1 MAKIKSIIAYQILD
15 GNGYPTLMGKL
26 LLDNGIEVNAS
37 VPSGFI
43 MGKNDLFDL
52 RDQDSLVYQG
62 LGVQKAVDYVNKL
75 IAPKIIGVDVSKHLQ
90 IDQWLINADGT
101 ENRSKLGANTI
112 NLISQLCF
120 KAASLDKKLSFY
132 SYINYL
138 YNSQFKDKILIQKIP
153 APIFTIIT
161 GGKYGKKNL
170 DFQEFQVVPATYFSF
185 SQALEK
191 SVEVYHEINQV
202 LEYRNA
208 NISFGFDGS
217 YNPHLSSNID
227 AFEVIKEAILRK
239 KFQIGLDIFFGLDVA
254 ANHFYVNSY
263 YVIKD
268 HQNPIKSKEF
278 FEYLIKINNDYNL
291 LILEDPFSDNDLDD
305 WKKINKEIGET
316 TYIIGDDL
324 IPPNF
329 QKLKKIINDNLLSA
343 VTVKINKFSTIREL
357 LEYVNI
363 LRNHKI
369 RIIFS
374 HRSREVN
381 DSLIADLAVGLQAD
395 FIKFGP
401 PVRGERIVK
410 YNRLLEIEN
419 ELKSSNP

>member
-1 MAKIKSIIAYQILD
+1 MAKIKSIIAHQILD

-37 VPSGFI
+37 VPSGFF

-52 RDQDSLVYQG
+52 RDNDSLVYQG
-62 LGVQKAVDYVNKL
+62 LGVKKAVDYVNKL

-90 IDQWLINADGT
+90 IDQWLINADDT

-138 YNSQFKDKILIQKIP
+138 YNTQFKDKILIQKIP
-153 APIFTIIT
+153 SPIFTVIT

-170 DFQEFQVVPATYFSF
+170 DFQEFQIVPATYLTF
-185 SQALEK
+185 SQALERA
-191 SVEVYHEINQV
+191 VAVYHEISQV
-202 LEYRNA
+202 LEYRNV
-208 NISFGFDGS
+208 NVSFGFDGS
-217 YNPHLSSNID
+217 YNPNLSSNVD
-227 AFEVIKEAILRK
+227 AFEVIKEAILRNK
-239 KFQIGLDIFFGLDVA
+239 LQIGLDIFFGLDVA
-254 ANHFYVNSY
+254 AEHFYANASY
-263 YVIKD
+263 LIKD

-278 FEYLIKINNDYNL
+278 FEYLVKINNDYNL
-291 LILEDPFSDNDLDD
+291 LMLEDPFALNDLES
-305 WKKINKEIGET
+305 WKKISEEIGET

-324 IPPNF
+324 IPPNY

-343 VTVKINKFSTIREL
+343 VIVKINKFATIKEL

-363 LRNHKI
+363 LRNHNIKV
-369 RIIFS
+369 IFS

-381 DSLIADLAVGLQAD
+381 DSLVADLSVGLQAD

-401 PVRGERIVK
+401 PSRGERIIK
-410 YNRLLEIEN
+410 YNRLLELEN
-419 ELKSSNP
+419 EIKSND